1 MSHTLVRKFHP
12 TAWTRPLR
20 IATVVCSLVFTLG
33 TILQNFLVID
43 LDMLRLALQSAG
55 ASASD
60 APGFL
65 LGLRI
70 VGCLYIVGN
79 AIGLLA
85 LTDRTWTFWVAVA
98 VNVTQ
103 AAGVLAIPAA
113 VFDASVSLYG
123 PAGILPSVITDGGAA
138 LLALALLGSFVV
150 FRTPWA
156 QRRQS

>member
-1 MSHTLVRKFHP
+1 MSHPLVRKHHP
-12 TAWTRPLR
+12 TAWTPPLQ
-20 IATVVCSLVFTLG
+20 IATVVCSLVFTVG
-33 TILQNFLVID
+33 TILQNFVIID
-43 LDMLRLALQSAG
+43 LDMLRLAMRSAG

-65 LGLRI
+65 TGLRT

-79 AIGLLA
+79 AAGLLA
-85 LTDRTWTFWVAVA
+85 LRGRTRTFWVVVA

-103 AAGVLAIPAA
+103 AAGVFAIPPA
-113 VFDASVSLYG
+113 VFDASVTLYG

-138 LLALALLGSFVV
+138 LLALALLGSLVV

-156 QRRQS
+156 QRQEN

>member
-1 MSHTLVRKFHP
+1 MSHLLVRKLRP
-12 TAWTRPLR
+12 TAWTRPLQ
-20 IATVVCSLVFTLG
+20 IAAVVCSLVFTVG
-33 TILQNFLVID
+33 TILQNFLIID

-65 LGLRI
+65 IGLRT

-79 AIGLLA
+79 AVGLLA
-85 LTDRTWTFWVAVA
+85 LRGRTWTFWVVVA

-103 AAGVLAIPAA
+103 AAGVFAIPPA
-113 VFDASVSLYG
+113 VFDASITLYG

-138 LLALALLGSFVV
+138 LLTLALLGSLVA

-156 QRRQS
+156 QRRD